1 MSDKRDKV
9 FKNGPSQICGRQPLK
24 NLKGIWSALADTIL
38 SKFIKAPFHKFL
50 LGPFLNTLSQM
61 ILLKFEQT
69 TMTFSLRKTNVEK
82 TFVFSVIFTF
92 IESQSNPSIS

>member
-1 MSDKRDKV
+1 MRQSIQEWTKSNLWKTAFKKFERYMVCFNRHYPFKV
-9 FKNGPSQICGRQPLK
+9 HKGSLPQILR
-24 NLKGIWSALADTIL
+24 
-38 SKFIKAPFHKFL
+38 
-50 LGPFLNTLSQM
+50 GPFLNTLSQM